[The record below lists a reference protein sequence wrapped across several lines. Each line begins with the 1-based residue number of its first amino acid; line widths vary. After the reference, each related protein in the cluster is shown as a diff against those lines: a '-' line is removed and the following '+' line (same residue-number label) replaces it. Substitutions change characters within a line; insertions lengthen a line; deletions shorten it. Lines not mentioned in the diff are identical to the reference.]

1 MMDYIIEYWWLYV
14 VVIACGIVA
23 GVAVYN
29 FYKLPTPE
37 QLNKVRQW
45 LLWAVTM
52 AEQELGSGTGRLKLR
67 QVYDL
72 FLVRFPWLA
81 KIISFAQFSEL
92 VDDAL
97 EDMREMLYTN
107 DAVKALVNGGD
118 DNGG

>member
-1 MMDYIIEYWWLYV
+1 MDFFIEYWYIF
-14 VVIACGIVA
+14 IAAIVCGFVA

-29 FYKLPTPE
+29 FYKLPTSE

-52 AEQELGSGTGRLKLR
+52 AEQELGGGTGKLKLR

-72 FLVRFPWLA
+72 FVVRFPWLA
-81 KIISFAQFSEL
+81 KIISFALFSEL